1 MADTLGRS
9 LRFVPRSSNV
19 ISVLL
24 VTASCITAT
33 TLGYDGSM
41 MNALNILPSY
51 TEYFSL
57 NTTTLALNTSALWI
71 GGAVA
76 GVVYGPITDILGRK
90 KALFWAAVL
99 TIISAVIQAAA
110 QNIAMFVVSRIL
122 IGFGTGASAVAGPTY
137 LAETMQLKH
146 RAWGLGIFYDCWFVG
161 ESRASKSCL
170 EYIVDTLHLGGLI
183 ASGVT
188 YGTAKMDTTWAW
200 RLPSALQ
207 GLFSIICI
215 VILPFMPESPRWLVH
230 KGYNDEALDVI
241 ALTYADGD
249 RANPAVLVQYQEIVD
264 TLNYEKNVGETLSMA
279 QMFKT
284 PSARK
289 RTILS
294 LSVAVITMLS
304 GEKIKQL
311 LAFSS

>member
-1 MADTLGRS
+1 
-9 LRFVPRSSNV
+9 
-19 ISVLL
+19 
-24 VTASCITAT
+24 
-33 TLGYDGSM
+33 
-41 MNALNILPSY
+41 MN
-51 TEYFSL
+51 
-57 NTTTLALNTSALWI
+57 
-71 GGAVA
+71 
-76 GVVYGPITDILGRK
+76 
-90 KALFWAAVL
+90 
-99 TIISAVIQAAA
+99 
-110 QNIAMFVVSRIL
+110 
-122 IGFGTGASAVAGPTY
+122 
-137 LAETMQLKH
+137 
-146 RAWGLGIFYDCWFVG
+146 
-161 ESRASKSCL
+161 
-170 EYIVDTLHLGGLI
+170 LGGLI

-241 ALTYADGD
+241 ALTYANGD

-264 TLNYEKNVGETLSMA
+264 TLDYEKNTGETLSVK

-304 GEKIKQL
+304 GEKIKDPLGFQFL
-311 LAFSS
+311 IRDR